1 MRREVHPRGQAGC
14 RRSRS
19 GLCLM
24 GRSWHAMLMLGQGS
38 GRQGKEACLKPWQER
53 AYLGKEGK

>member
-1 MRREVHPRGQAGC
+1 
-14 RRSRS
+14 
-19 GLCLM
+19 
-24 GRSWHAMLMLGQGS
+24 MLMLGQGS